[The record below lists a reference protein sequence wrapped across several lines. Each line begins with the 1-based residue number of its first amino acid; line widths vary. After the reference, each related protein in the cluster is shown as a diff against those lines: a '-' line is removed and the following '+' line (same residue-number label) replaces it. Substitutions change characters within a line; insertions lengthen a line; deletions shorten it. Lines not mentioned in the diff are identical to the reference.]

1 MNNRLSILIP
11 AYGYAG
17 GVKTILS
24 NFRDD
29 ALIGLEILI
38 SDDSSDDLV
47 ERVVSEQSP
56 HFRGKLRYRRNQPRL
71 GAVANWNSLLEWAS
85 GEYVL
90 LLHHD
95 EYPLGLEFTR
105 RVLEL
110 LESAPEVDVFVLECV
125 LSSMDGKDLR
135 HHMPG
140 LIQKL
145 VLKYFPT
152 YLFRRNVVGPTSC
165 LIVRRD
171 LYPRFDE
178 RLHWLVDVDAY
189 FRLRKKTA
197 RWRVCRHLKI
207 GSTLGRKD
215 SITASIKDKLKDLDQ
230 QERIYLNQKHPE
242 ARVWL
247 ASRSYRI
254 SNALEHM
261 AWVSMRVITR
271 LYCKATYSL
280 RTSPNIVSHFQR
292 KSNNDRM

>member
-1 MNNRLSILIP
+1 MSNRLSILIP

-24 NFRDD
+24 NFRED

-38 SDDSSDDLV
+38 SDDSSDDQV
-47 ERVVSEQSP
+47 GRVVSEESP

-110 LESAPEVDVFVLECV
+110 LEGAPGVDVFVLGCV
-125 LSSMDGKDLR
+125 LRSTDGKDLR
-135 HHMPG
+135 QHMPG
-140 LIQKL
+140 LIRKL
-145 VLKYFPT
+145 ALKHFPT

-178 RLHWLVDVDAY
+178 RLCWLVDVDAY
-189 FRLRKKTA
+189 FRLRKTTA
-197 RWRVCRHLKI
+197 RWCFCKHLKI
-207 GSTLGRKD
+207 GSMLGRKD
-215 SITASIKDKLKDLDQ
+215 SITASIKDKLRDLDR

-247 ASRSYRI
+247 ASRSHWI
-254 SNALEHM
+254 PNALENI
-261 AWVSMRVITR
+261 AWVSMRVFTR
-271 LYCKATYSL
+271 LYYRVTYLL
-280 RTSPNIVSHFQR
+280 RTAPNIVSRFQR